1 MLNAVWSANVTLFCM
16 FLYFV
21 EIPAMNDWN
30 PFHQHTPNIQ
40 HPRIGFQLVL
50 NDSNYGTGFNVW

>member
-1 MLNAVWSANVTLFCM
+1 MLNAVWGANVVIFCL
-16 FLYFV
+16 FLYCA

-40 HPRIGFQLVL
+40 HPRIGF
-50 NDSNYGTGFNVW
+50 